1 MLRRAIV
8 LAARAAVPG
17 GKLGFII
24 VESEGVQRIDGE
36 LQAAHHFVFDLL
48 RRAENMR
55 VVLREAAHAHQAV
68 HHARSLVAIHRAQ
81 FAQPHRK
88 IAIAVQLVFVNQNV
102 ARAVHRLELIL
113 GVVQLHGLE
122 HVVAVEIGVP
132 GNLPQ
137 IAPHD
142 VRRVDQRV
150 AARQVLIAHPV
161 FDDLANAAAL
171 GMEENQA
178 GSGEFLDAEQV
189 QLLAELAMIA
199 LLGFFQALQVG
210 VLILLVEKRGAV
222 DALQARIVLVA
233 LPISAGDR

>member
-1 MLRRAIV
+1 
-8 LAARAAVPG
+8 
-17 GKLGFII
+17 
-24 VESEGVQRIDGE
+24 
-36 LQAAHHFVFDLL
+36 
-48 RRAENMR
+48 MR
-55 VVLREAAHAHQAV
+55 VVLRESAHAHQAV

-81 FAQPHRK
+81 FAQPHGK

-102 ARAVHRLELIL
+102 ARAVHGLELIL

-122 HVVAVEIGVP
+122 HVVAIKIGVP

-137 IAPHD
+137 IAPHH

-150 AARQVLIAHPV
+150 AARQVLIAHPI
-161 FDDLANAAAL
+161 FDDLADAPAL
-171 GMEENQA
+171 GMPENQA
-178 GSGEFLDAEQV
+178 GAGEFLDAEQV

-210 VLILLVEKRGAV
+210 VLIFLAEERRAI

-233 LPISAGDR
+233 LPIGAGDG